1 MESGSAMIQDA
12 TAAILVRIGTD
23 VGTLALGQLV
33 ELDGTRSTKAGMLT
47 LRVSTAPLHLGTQ
60 ADPEPVRRATG
71 ALGEA
76 EEARLVIVRGAIS
89 TAISRPRGGN
99 VSFAIDDG
107 SGPIRVTI
115 SSRSNISAA
124 SLTRGAWLELR
135 AVLAQETTGSAPSSG
150 YRLWPRTPADLRV
163 LATPVAGLTQAA
175 APTTHRGSATGA
187 QPDALEGRAE
197 ASPVHGTAPILAR
210 QQATSAPPPV
220 TTGEEEVASAQEL
233 GASAG
238 GLVVSGM
245 GLAALAGLAAWLG
258 RRGPDDDPSAGAEG
272 PEQPEVPGIPVVKSI
287 PRLSVLRAVRD
298 DAQKERR
305 ILPPTRGSH
314 ARTRSSPRP

>member
-1 MESGSAMIQDA
+1 
-12 TAAILVRIGTD
+12 
-23 VGTLALGQLV
+23 
-33 ELDGTRSTKAGMLT
+33 MLT
-47 LRVSTAPLHLGTQ
+47 LRVSTAPLYLGTQ

-71 ALGEA
+71 ALGES
-76 EEARLVIVRGAIS
+76 EEARLVLVRGAIS

-115 SSRSNISAA
+115 SSRSDMSAA
-124 SLTRGAWLELR
+124 PLTRGAWLELR

-150 YRLWPRTPADLRV
+150 YRLWPRTAADLRV
-163 LATPVAGLTQAA
+163 LATPVTGSTQSAA
-175 APTTHRGSATGA
+175 ATTTQHGSATGSL
-187 QPDALEGRAE
+187 PDALGGGVE
-197 ASPVHGTAPILAR
+197 ASPLQGTAPILAR

-220 TTGEEEVASAQEL
+220 TTGEEEVASAQDL
-233 GASAG
+233 GVPAG

-258 RRGPDDDPSAGAEG
+258 RRGPDDDPLAAAEG
-272 PEQPEVPGIPVVKSI
+272 PEQPEVPGIPVATSI
-287 PRLSVLRAVRD
+287 PRLSVLRAAPD
-298 DAQKERR
+298 DAQNERR